1 MVKSTAQVPGQ
12 APETYKEY
20 KKVFDK
26 YKELYGATSQNQ
38 IAVFYQVGSFFELY
52 DVVNKTTGMSWCNVK
67 EVIDILGIQ
76 LSIKS
81 TEDSNTELYFAGF
94 PDYTLHRWAAKLTQI
109 GWTVA
114 VVEQKKTE
122 NWRGAVEISR
132 EVTRV
137 LSPGTHNENAP
148 TQEAAWV
155 AAIWLEDQ
163 ANQTPKYGLAAI
175 DLTTGATITFEGQS
189 RGKHH
194 VWSADEALHF
204 FQIHSPRETLF
215 LWRGDTFSQPA
226 EATVRRIFGI
236 LGNKPIHFRQALPSH
251 QNSLEIELV
260 REELLKKYYKP
271 QTILPVREYL
281 HIAGTHATE
290 RALCCLLRFIE
301 DHFSLTKQL
310 QEPISW
316 NPTKNML
323 CGNNAL
329 AQLNI
334 VGENLQD
341 TVLGIFNKCITPMGK
356 RAIRERLL
364 TPLIEVAEIEL
375 RLDRVD
381 SVMNLKEV
389 EQPLVLMFD
398 IPRLHRK
405 IMNATITGGDVLAL
419 FQTYSQIQKLCG
431 IVSGN
436 LFGQVMPSPEEIQLM
451 LDSWERFFSLEK
463 AEKADA
469 HITFLRRGISQEVD
483 EIEEKIAKIYV
494 EVRSWMGAF
503 NMPDLKIEERDKLP
517 ISIRGAKQ
525 IIQAIQ
531 KNPMPSGRYYE
542 GVECKIT
549 KSVGHSIEAPF
560 LERANEKIL
569 SLRAQLVA
577 KLDEVLPQV
586 CMDYFNACRGGSI
599 WYKLEEF
606 VEEVDCS
613 LCFAKVSKERGFYR
627 PKLLPNMGGSSFK
640 AKALRHPLIE
650 ALPSRS
656 KYITHDVT
664 LGHSSFGWLLY
675 GMNASG
681 KSSLMKAI
689 GIATLLA
696 QCGSFVP
703 ARELEIAPFER
714 LMTRILNVDNLWAG
728 LSSFAVEISELRD
741 IFMRADNK
749 TLVLGDELCSGTE
762 SVSATSLV
770 AAGISYLLKKGS
782 RFVFAT
788 HYHDLLKIPAIQDA
802 TNDKGLSVW
811 HLKVRYDA
819 AEDILV
825 YERTLSP
832 GSGSTLYGIEV
843 ARALGMPQ
851 EVLEEAI
858 KFRRALQGEKVEEE
872 LAPSSWNSSIV
883 SKACEVCGATLQK
896 DLEVHHIRPRAEAK
910 MLSNPQ
916 LRRFDDDG
924 LARDSVRNLIVVCSK
939 CHDAHHSAQIDISP
953 ILDTSAGQKRSP
965 ITSVTSSPSSSSRQ
979 SSAIKKEKYSSEQLE
994 IIQKTITTCKGL
1006 PLKLIRGKL
1015 MREYE
1020 IIISDAAL
1028 AKFA

>member
-1 MVKSTAQVPGQ
+1 MVKAAVLEQ
-12 APETYKEY
+12 APETYREY
-20 KKVFDK
+20 KKVYDK
-26 YKELYGATSQNQ
+26 YKELYSSC
-38 IAVFYQVGSFFELY
+38 AVFYQVGSFFELY
-52 DVVNKTTGMSWCNVK
+52 DVVNKTTGESWCNVK

-81 TEDSNTELYFAGF
+81 TEDGETELYFAGF

-122 NWRGAVEISR
+122 NWKGKVEVSR

-148 TQEAAWV
+148 VQEAAWV
-155 AAIWLEDQ
+155 AAIWLEDH
-163 ANQTPKYGLAAI
+163 ATHTPTYGLAAI
-175 DLTTGATITFEGQS
+175 DLTTGATTTFEGHT
-189 RGKHH
+189 RGKQQ

-215 LWRGDTFSQPA
+215 LWRGDTYSQPG
-226 EATVRRIFGI
+226 EAAVRRIFGI
-236 LGNKPIHFRQALPSH
+236 AGNKQIHFRQALPSQ
-251 QNSLEIELV
+251 QNSLEIDLA

-281 HIAGTHATE
+281 HIAGATATE

-310 QEPISW
+310 QEPTSW
-316 NPTKNML
+316 NPKKNML

-334 VGENLQD
+334 IGENLQD

-364 TPLIEVAEIEL
+364 TPLIDVAEIEL
-375 RLDRVD
+375 RLDRVE
-381 SVMNLKEV
+381 SVGALSSV

-405 IMNATITGGDVLAL
+405 VMNATLTGGDVLGL
-419 FQTYSQIQKLCG
+419 FQTYLQIQKLCG
-431 IVSGN
+431 IVNGD
-436 LFGQVMPSPEEIQLM
+436 LFAKVMPAPEEIQLM
-451 LDSWERFFSLEK
+451 VNSWERFFSVEK
-463 AEKADA
+463 AEKADP

-483 EIEEKIAKIYV
+483 ELEDKIAKVYI

-503 NMPDLKIEERDKLP
+503 NMPDLKIEERDKVP
-517 ISIRGAKQ
+517 ISIRGSKQ

-531 KNPMPSGRYYE
+531 KNPMPLGAKYE
-542 GVECKIT
+542 NIECKIT

-560 LERANEKIL
+560 IERANEKIL
-569 SLRAQLVA
+569 SLRAQLAA
-577 KLDEVLPQV
+577 KLDEVLPQI
-586 CMDYFNACRGGSI
+586 CIDYFTACGSGTI

-650 ALPSRS
+650 VLPSRS
-656 KYITHDVT
+656 KYVTHDVT
-664 LGHSSFGWLLY
+664 LGSNSEDAQSFGWLLY

-770 AAGISYLLKKGS
+770 AAGISYLLRKGS

-788 HYHDLLKIPAIQDA
+788 HYHDLLKIPAIQEA
-802 TNDKGLSVW
+802 KGLSVW
-811 HLKVRYDA
+811 HLKVRYDPG
-819 AEDILV
+819 EDILI

-851 EVLEEAI
+851 EVLEESI

-872 LAPSSWNSSIV
+872 LVGSSWNSSIV

-896 DLEVHHIRPRAEAK
+896 DLEVHHIRPRAEAAA
-910 MLSNPQ
+910 S
-916 LRRFDDDG
+916 RRFDDDG

-939 CHDAHHSAQIDISP
+939 CHDAHHSEKIDISP

-965 ITSVTSSPSSSSRQ
+965 TTSATSLLSSSSRQ
-979 SSAIKKEKYSSEQLE
+979 RSTKEKYSSEQLE
-994 IIQKTITTCKGL
+994 IIQKTITSCKGL
-1006 PLKLIRGKL
+1006 SLKLIRGKL
-1015 MREYE
+1015 IREHE
-1020 IIISDAAL
+1020 IIISDSAL
-1028 AKFA
+1028 AKFV